1 MKNKKSKYINI
12 KRIII
17 LTQYFAPEPGAPQIR
32 LMEMSKYMISKGI
45 DVEVIT
51 GFPNYPDGVL
61 HEGYSKR
68 YFMKDNINGISIK
81 RSWIY
86 PAAGKNIL
94 KRLLNYF
101 SFIISSLI
109 PLFSSKKPDLI
120 FVEAQPIILGIP
132 AYFYKLLR
140 GVPYIYNTPD
150 LQIEYAEED
159 HWVGFKMIIKLA
171 KSIERKLMEN
181 ALSVTTVTHA
191 FIKHFIKHRGI
202 APSKMSFLPNGAD
215 TDILRPLN
223 KDENLL
229 NRFQLNDK
237 KIFTFAGTHAPYQG
251 LETIVYAAEI
261 LRDRDD
267 IAILMVGK
275 GPVRNTLILKAKSIG
290 LNNIHFQ
297 DSPFNEMPI
306 LMSITYASLV
316 VLRDLPMTRKMRLS
330 KTIPPISC
338 GVPVIYGGFGETADI
353 LKNNNAGI
361 VTDPEDSNKL
371 AAAIIKIA
379 DDLNLRKEMSKNCRK
394 LALRDF
400 SWRNIVES
408 WLLQIKAIQ
417 QGENPKKFYAS
428 IEGE

>member
-1 MKNKKSKYINI
+1 MKNKKI
-12 KRIII
+12 KHTNFNRIII

-68 YFMKDNINGISIK
+68 YFMKDKIKGIPIT

-101 SFIISSLI
+101 SFIISSII
-109 PLFSSKKPDLI
+109 PLFSLKKPDLI

-132 AYFYKLLR
+132 AYFYKLFR

-159 HWVGFKMIIKLA
+159 HWVGIKIIIKLA
-171 KSIERKLMEN
+171 KLIERKLMLN

-191 FIKHFIKHRGI
+191 FIKHFINHREI
-202 APSKMSFLPNGAD
+202 TPSKMSFLPNGAD
-215 TDILRPLN
+215 TDILRPLK

-229 NRFQLNDK
+229 NKFQLNGK

-251 LETIVYAAEI
+251 LETIIDAAEI

-275 GPVRNTLILKAKSIG
+275 GPVRNTLISKAKSMV
-290 LNNIHFQ
+290 LDNIHFKN
-297 DSPFNEMPI
+297 SPFNEMPN
-306 LMSITYASLV
+306 LMSITYASIV
-316 VLRDLPMTRKMRLS
+316 VLRDLPMARKMRLS

-338 GVPVIYGGFGETADI
+338 GVPVIYGGFGETAEI
-353 LKNNNAGI
+353 LKDNKAGI
-361 VTDPEDSNKL
+361 VVEPEDSSKL

-379 DDLNLRKEMSKNCRK
+379 DDANLRKEMSINCRR

-400 SWRNIVES
+400 SWNNIVES
-408 WLLQIKAIQ
+408 WLCQINAVKN
-417 QGENPKKFYAS
+417 GEDPKKFY
-428 IEGE
+428 